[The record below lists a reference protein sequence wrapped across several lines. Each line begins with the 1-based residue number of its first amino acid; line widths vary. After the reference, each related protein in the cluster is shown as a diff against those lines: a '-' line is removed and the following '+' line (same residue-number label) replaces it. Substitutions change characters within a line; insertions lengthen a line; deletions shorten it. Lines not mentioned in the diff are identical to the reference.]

1 MNERRIIFVARVLS
15 ALFNPF
21 YLPVVGLILLFMF
34 SYMQQ
39 MPTIYKL
46 QVVTVVYLCTA
57 LLPTLLIRLYRHYQ
71 GWTLWELGTRERR
84 AIPYIIAIVCY
95 ILCFYLMDR
104 LRIPHF
110 MTSIVVAALGIQVI
124 CAVINMVWKISTHS
138 AAIGGVAGALIVFSL
153 GFRFNP
159 VWWLCLVL
167 ILAGVL
173 GSSRMILRQHTLAQ
187 VVTGFFVGVVC
198 SILGLIYL

>member
-1 MNERRIIFVARVLS
+1 MNERKIIFVARVLS

-159 VWWLCLVL
+159 VWWLCLVIIVGGL
-167 ILAGVL
+167 VGT
-173 GSSRMILRQHTLAQ
+173 SRMILRQHTLPQ
-187 VVTGFFVGVVC
+187 VVSGFLLGALISFMT
-198 SILGLIYL
+198 ILRF

>member
-95 ILCFYLMDR
+95 IPCVELMGR
-104 LRIPHF
+104 LRVPHF
-110 MTSIVVAALGIQVI
+110 MTRVVVAALGIQVI

-159 VWWLCLVL
+159 VWWLCLVIIVGGL
-167 ILAGVL
+167 VGT
-173 GSSRMILRQHTLAQ
+173 SRMILRQHTLPQ
-187 VVTGFFVGVVC
+187 VVSGFLLGALISFMT
-198 SILGLIYL
+198 ILRF

>member
-1 MNERRIIFVARVLS
+1 MSERKIIFMARVLS

-71 GWTLWELGTRERR
+71 GWSLRELGTRERR
-84 AIPYIIAIVCY
+84 VIPYVIAIVCY
-95 ILCFYLMDR
+95 FLCFYLMDR

-110 MTSIVVAALGIQVI
+110 MSSIVVAALGIQVI
-124 CAVINMVWKISTHS
+124 CAVINLTWKISTHS

-159 VWWLCLVL
+159 VWWLCLVIIVGGL
-167 ILAGVL
+167 VGT
-173 GSSRMILRQHTLAQ
+173 SRMILRQHTLAQ
-187 VVTGFFVGVVC
+187 VVSGFLLGAFI
-198 SILGLIYL
+198 SFITILRF

>member
-159 VWWLCLVL
+159 VWWLCLVIIVGGL
-167 ILAGVL
+167 VGT
-173 GSSRMILRQHTLAQ
+173 SRMILRQHTLPQ
-187 VVTGFFVGVVC
+187 VVSGFLLGALISFMT
-198 SILGLIYL
+198 ILRF

>member
-1 MNERRIIFVARVLS
+1 MSERKIIFMARVLS

-71 GWTLWELGTRERR
+71 GWSLRELGTRERR
-84 AIPYIIAIVCY
+84 VIPYVIAIVCY
-95 ILCFYLMDR
+95 FLCFYLMDR

-110 MTSIVVAALGIQVI
+110 MSSIVVAALGIQVI
-124 CAVINMVWKISTHS
+124 CAVINLTWNISTHS

-159 VWWLCLVL
+159 VWWLCLVIIVGGL
-167 ILAGVL
+167 VGT
-173 GSSRMILRQHTLAQ
+173 SRMILRQHTLAQ
-187 VVTGFFVGVVC
+187 VVSGFLLGAFI
-198 SILGLIYL
+198 SFITILRF